1 MVMRKILVS
10 ALIACLVF
18 SLAAIP
24 MTAATS
30 LSDISGHW
38 AEKSI
43 NSLLEK
49 NFVSGY
55 PDGTFKPDNPVTR
68 AEFLKILTS
77 VLNIA
82 PTTGGTSEFSD
93 VSPDD
98 WFFPYVVA
106 AVEKGIVSGYP
117 DGTFKPNN
125 PITRQEAA
133 KIVVKA
139 KGIDETQAAVDFT
152 LSMLSDGDQVAEW
165 AQPFVAAAVE
175 EEIMM
180 GDPSGAFRPNAQIT
194 RAETATIG
202 FRMLPVEV
210 AGTFIFGR
218 GADSVKLDPADVTDG
233 ESARATVQI
242 YDTLVMFKGETTLI
256 KPGLAKSWTVSSDNL
271 TWDFHLRKGV
281 KFHDGTDLNAEAVL
295 FNFERWW
302 DTDNPYHKGTFEYWE
317 SMFNGFKGDEG
328 CVIEKF
334 EVVDDYTFR
343 IVLKQPFAPL
353 LSNLAM
359 FCFAIASPEAI
370 KSQGPENFATS
381 TEYPPIGTGPFK
393 FVEWVK
399 DDRIVLERNPDY
411 WGEKAKIEKVILKV
425 IPDNSARYLALKSGE
440 IMGMEG
446 ANPDDVKAAKS
457 EPGIQVLLRP
467 AMNVGTV
474 IFNVTA
480 PPFDKVEVRKA
491 IAMAINKPE
500 IVEAF
505 YGETGLVANQF
516 LPPSLWGYNEELED
530 YPYDPEGAKALLA
543 SAGYPDGFETDFW
556 YMPNPR
562 PYFPDPKGIAE
573 AIAADLAKIGVR
585 CNLKTED
592 WTTYLADRRE
602 GKFNL
607 WMLGWTGDNGDPD
620 NFLFFHY
627 GVPRPGEGNYN
638 NPELIKILSDA
649 QKVVNQAERAELY
662 KKAAEIIHEDCP
674 RLFIGHNQVPLL
686 FSTKVTGYVVNPTS
700 TEIYN
705 TVVLLP

>member
-1 MVMRKILVS
+1 MKKLLVS
-10 ALIACLVF
+10 VLITALVF

-24 MTAATS
+24 MTAATA

-43 NSLLEK
+43 NALLDK
-49 NFVSGY
+49 NYVSGY
-55 PDGTFKPDNPVTR
+55 PDGTFKPDNAVTR

-77 VLNIA
+77 VLNIPPA
-82 PTTGGTSEFSD
+82 TGGTSQFSD
-93 VSPDD
+93 VTPED
-98 WFFPYVVA
+98 WFFGYIVA
-106 AVEKGIVSGYP
+106 AVDKGIVSGYP

-139 KGIDETQAAVDFT
+139 QGIDETQAAVDFT
-152 LSMLSDGDQVAEW
+152 LSMLTDGDQVAEW
-165 AQPFVAAAVE
+165 ARPFVAAAVE
-175 EEIMM
+175 NEIMM
-180 GDPSGAFRPNAQIT
+180 GDPTGAFRPIAQIT

-256 KPGLAKSWTVSSDNL
+256 KPGLAKSWEVSSDNL
-271 TWDFHLRKGV
+271 TWTFHLRRGV
-281 KFHDGTDLNAEAVL
+281 KFHDGTDLNADAVL

-302 DTDNPYHKGTFEYWE
+302 DTENPYHKGTFEYWE
-317 SMFNGFKGDEG
+317 SMFGGFKGDEG
-328 CVIEKF
+328 CVIDKF
-334 EVVDDYTFR
+334 EKVDDYTFR
-343 IVLKQPFAPL
+343 IVMKQPFAPL

-359 FCFAIASPEAI
+359 FCFAIASPAAI
-370 KSQGPENFATS
+370 KDQGPENYATS
-381 TEYPPIGTGPFK
+381 TEFPPVGTGPFK

-399 DDRIVLERNPDY
+399 DDRIVLERNPEY

-446 ANPDDVKAAKS
+446 ANPDDVKAAKNDTNL
-457 EPGIQVLLRP
+457 QVILRP

-480 PPFDKVEVRKA
+480 KPFDDVRVRKA
-491 IAMAINKPE
+491 IAMAINKKA

-516 LPPSLWGYNEELED
+516 LPPSMWGYNDSLED

-543 SAGYPDGFETDFW
+543 EAGYPDGFETDFW

-573 AIAADLAKIGVR
+573 AIAADLGKIGVR

-592 WTTYLADRRE
+592 WTTYLSDRRE

-620 NFLFFHY
+620 NFLYFHY

-638 NPELIKILSDA
+638 NPELIKILTDA

-662 KKAAEIIHEDCP
+662 KQAAAIIHEDCP

-686 FSTKVTGYVVNPTS
+686 FSKKVTGYVVNPTS

-705 TVVLLP
+705 TVVILP

>member
-1 MVMRKILVS
+1 MRKVLVS
-10 ALIACLVF
+10 ILITALLF

-24 MTAATS
+24 MTVATTI
-30 LSDISGHW
+30 SDISGHW
-38 AEKSI
+38 AEQAISA
-43 NSLLEK
+43 LLDK
-49 NFVSGY
+49 NYISGY

-77 VLNIA
+77 VLNIS
-82 PTTGGTSEFSD
+82 PSTGGTSQFSD
-93 VSPDD
+93 VSTDD
-98 WFFPYVVA
+98 WFFGYVVA

-133 KIVVKA
+133 KIIVKA
-139 KGIDETQAAVDFT
+139 SGIDETLVDAKGALFGIK
-152 LSMLSDGDQVAEW
+152 DAGEIAEW
-165 AQPFVAAAVE
+165 ANAFVATALDKGL
-175 EEIMM
+175 MK
-180 GDPSGAFRPNAQIT
+180 GDPSGAFRPDASIT

-202 FRMLPVEV
+202 YRLIPVAV

-242 YDTLVMFKGETTLI
+242 YDTLVMFRGETTLI
-256 KPGLAKSWTVSSDNL
+256 KPGLATSWDVSQDNL
-271 TWDFHLRKGV
+271 TWIFHLRQGV
-281 KFHDGTDLNAEAVL
+281 KFHDGSDFNADAVL

-302 DTDNPYHKGTFEYWE
+302 DKDNPYHKGTFEYWE
-317 SMFNGFKGDEG
+317 SMFGGFKGDEG
-328 CVIEKF
+328 CVIQSFEK
-334 EVVDDYTFR
+334 VDDYTFK

-359 FCFAIASPEAI
+359 FCFAIASPSAI
-370 KSQGPENFATS
+370 KDQTPENYATS
-381 TEYPPIGTGPFK
+381 TQYPPIGTGPFK
-393 FVEWVK
+393 FVEWTK
-399 DDRIVLERNPDY
+399 DDKIVLERNPDY
-411 WGEKAKIEKVILKV
+411 WGETAKLEKVILKTV
-425 IPDNSARYLALKSGE
+425 PDNSARYLALKSGE
-440 IMGMEG
+440 IHGMEG
-446 ANPDDVKAAKS
+446 ANPDDVTAAKND
-457 EPGIQVLLRP
+457 PNLQVLLRP

-480 PPFDKVEVRKA
+480 EPFNNVNVRKA
-491 IAMAINKPE
+491 IAMAIDKKA
-500 IVEAF
+500 VVAAF

-516 LPPSLWGYNEELED
+516 LPPSMWGYNDKLED

-543 SAGYPDGFETDFW
+543 KAGFPDGFETDFW

-562 PYFPDPKGIAE
+562 PYYPDPKGIAE
-573 AIAADLAKIGVR
+573 AIAADLAKVGVR

-592 WTTYLADRRE
+592 WTTYLADRRD

-638 NPELIKILSDA
+638 SPELIKVLTDA
-649 QKVVNQAERAELY
+649 QKVVDQGQRAELY
-662 KKAAEIIHEDCP
+662 KQAAVIIHEDCP

-686 FSTKVTGYVVNPTS
+686 FSKKVSGYVLNPTS

-705 TVVLLP
+705 TVILLP